1 LRIADTRIVVTN
13 LRDLCLVA
21 LGTVAHSGARQ
32 MVCDLTHLLY
42 ALIAFSAH
50 LSDPFRRLITSCA
63 NCTLAGA

>member
-1 LRIADTRIVVTN
+1 
-13 LRDLCLVA
+13 
-21 LGTVAHSGARQ
+21 